1 MSPFHDILFP
11 LRWAFGTTGGPERRT
26 DIVALGSGGEERNTP
41 WAHGRRRY
49 DAGAAMKSLDDLAE
63 LVAFFEA
70 RRGRLHGFR
79 FRDALDFKSCAP
91 SLAIGPEDQS
101 LGVGDGVRTAFPLR
115 KIYGDAAAQYLR
127 PIAKPVV
134 ESVRV
139 AVNGVETDAFYLND
153 SGGVILEAAPIS
165 GAAITAG
172 FLFDVP
178 VRFDSDRLEVSV
190 EHFNAGRIASIPLI
204 EIKI

>member
-1 MSPFHDILFP
+1 MSAFHDILFP

-91 SLAIGPEDQS
+91 SQTVAPTDQN
-101 LGVGDGVRTAFPLR
+101 LGEGDGARVLFALR
-115 KIYGDAAAQYLR
+115 KRYGDGAGEYFR
-127 PIAKPVV
+127 PITKPVSG
-134 ESVRV
+134 SVRA
-139 AVNGVETDAFYLND
+139 AVNGMETEDFSLSPD
-153 SGGVILEAAPIS
+153 
-165 GAAITAG
+165 GAVVFETPPAVGAIVTAG

-178 VRFDSDRLEVSV
+178 VRFDTERLEVSV

-204 EIKI
+204 EIKA

>member
-1 MSPFHDILFP
+1 MSAFHDILFP

-26 DIVALGSGGEERNTP
+26 DVTALGSGGEERNTP
-41 WAHGRRRY
+41 WAHSRRRY

-91 SLAIGPEDQS
+91 SQTTTPLDQT
-101 LGVGDGVRTAFPLR
+101 LGEGDGAQTGFPLR
-115 KIYGDAAAQYLR
+115 KLYGDAAVQYFR
-127 PIAKPVV
+127 PIAKPVAA
-134 ESVRV
+134 SVCV
-139 AVNGVETDAFYLND
+139 AVNSVETDAFYLSD
-153 SGGVILEAAPIS
+153 SGAVIFETPPAP
-165 GAAITAG
+165 GAIITAG

-178 VRFDSDRLEVSV
+178 VRFDADRLEVSV

>member
-1 MSPFHDILFP
+1 MSAFHDILFP

-26 DIVALGSGGEERNTP
+26 DVTALGSGGEERNAP
-41 WAHGRRRY
+41 WAHGRRLY

-91 SLAIGPEDQS
+91 SHAIGPEDQN
-101 LGVGDGVRTAFPLR
+101 LGEGDGASTIFPLR
-115 KIYGDAAAQYLR
+115 KLYGDAAAQYFR

-134 ESVRV
+134 DSVRV
-139 AVNGVETDAFYLND
+139 AVNGVETDTLYLNEA
-153 SGGVILEAAPIS
+153 SAVVFEAAPIS

>member
-1 MSPFHDILFP
+1 MSAFHDILFP
-11 LRWAFGTTGGPERRT
+11 LRWAFGATGGPERRT
-26 DIVALGSGGEERNTP
+26 DIVVLGSGGEERNAP

-91 SLAIGPEDQS
+91 SQTVTPTDQI
-101 LGVGDGVRTAFPLR
+101 LGQGDGARTEFPLR
-115 KIYGDAAAQYLR
+115 KVYGDSAAHYYR
-127 PIAKPVV
+127 PVAKPVAG
-134 ESVRV
+134 SVRV
-139 AVNGVETDAFYLND
+139 AVDGVETDDFSLGE
-153 SGGVILEAAPIS
+153 GGAVILETPPAS
-165 GAAITAG
+165 GASVAAG

-178 VRFDSDRLEVSV
+178 VRFDTDRLEVSV

-204 EIKI
+204 EIRI

>member
-1 MSPFHDILFP
+1 MSAFHDILFP

-70 RRGRLHGFR
+70 RRGRLHAFR

-91 SLAIGPEDQS
+91 SLAVGPNDQV
-101 LGVGDGVRTAFPLR
+101 LGEGDGARSAFLLR
-115 KIYGDAAAQYLR
+115 KLYGDSAAQYYR
-127 PIAKPVV
+127 PIAKPVAG
-134 ESVRV
+134 SVRV
-139 AVNGVETDAFYLND
+139 AVNGAETTDFSVSE
-153 SGGVILEAAPIS
+153 SGAVIFEAAP
-165 GAAITAG
+165 AARASITAG
-172 FLFDVP
+172 FLFDTP
-178 VRFDSDRLEVSV
+178 VRFDTDRLEVSV

-204 EIKI
+204 EVKI

>member
-1 MSPFHDILFP
+1 MSAFHDILFP
-11 LRWAFGTTGGPERRT
+11 LRWAFGTSGGPERRT
-26 DIVALGSGGEERNTP
+26 DIVALGSGGEERNAP

-49 DAGAAMKSLDDLAE
+49 DAGAAMKSLDDLSE

-79 FRDALDFKSCAP
+79 FRDALDFKSCTP
-91 SLAIGPEDQS
+91 SQTTTADDQI
-101 LGVGDGVRTAFPLR
+101 LGEGDGARTIFPLR
-115 KIYGDAAAQYLR
+115 KLYGDAAAQYHRLIAR
-127 PIAKPVV
+127 PVAD
-134 ESVRV
+134 SVRV
-139 AVNGVETDAFYLND
+139 AVNGVETDAFYLNET
-153 SGGVILEAAPIS
+153 GAVVFEAAPAS
-165 GAAITAG
+165 GAAISAG

-204 EIKI
+204 EIKL

>member
-1 MSPFHDILFP
+1 MSAFHDILFP
-11 LRWAFGTTGGPERRT
+11 LRWAFGTSGGPERRT
-26 DIVALGSGGEERNTP
+26 DITALGSGGEERNAP

-49 DAGAAMKSLDDLAE
+49 DAGAAMKSLDDLSE

-91 SLAIGPEDQS
+91 SLAIGPNDQT
-101 LGVGDGVRTAFPLR
+101 LGEGDGVQTVFPSR
-115 KIYGDAAAQYLR
+115 KLYGDAAAQYHRL
-127 PIAKPVV
+127 ITKPVA
-134 ESVRV
+134 ESLRV
-139 AVNGVETDAFYLND
+139 AVDAVETDTFYLNE
-153 SGGVILEAAPIS
+153 SGAVVFESAPAN

-204 EIKI
+204 EIKL